1 MAGRK
6 RNSAEDIVRK
16 LRRADELAA
25 EGKTGEEIAAEL
37 EVSPATL
44 YNWRRSYGG
53 MDTDAAKE
61 LKELREQNARLK
73 RLLAEAELVKDALR
87 EVAKGKIL
95 SPAAK
100 RRAVDMLKE
109 TLGMSER
116 LACTAV
122 GLARSTC
129 RRLPQ
134 AQTPAD
140 PDAEMRAWLRS
151 YATKHPCHG
160 FRRAWAALRY
170 DERREVNKKK
180 IHRLWREEGLQ
191 VRVHSPRKRAGVSS
205 IPPINADAPNV
216 VWAIDFQFDSTIDGK
231 AIKIASMIDEHTR
244 VSLLHIVERSITTDR
259 LVEEL
264 KKVFAAAGGPPKV
277 LRMDNGPEFISQ
289 ALQQFC
295 EHRVGMSYIPPGT
308 PWNNG
313 HIESFNNRLRK
324 ECLNRNHWN
333 TLLEARVVIGDFKD
347 EHNHRHRHSALGY
360 RTPAEYAAACRCTH
374 TPMACTIN

>member
-25 EGKTGEEIAAEL
+25 EGKSGEEIAAEL
-37 EVSPATL
+37 QVSPATL
-44 YNWRRSYGG
+44 YNWRRAYGG

-73 RLLAEAELVKDALR
+73 RLLAEAELEKDALW
-87 EVAKGKIL
+87 EVATGKFL

-100 RRAVDMLKE
+100 RRAVDMLKD
-109 TLGMSER
+109 TLSMSER
-116 LACTAV
+116 LACKAV
-122 GLARSTC
+122 GLARSTY
-129 RRLPQ
+129 RRLPL
-134 AQTPAD
+134 AQTPTD
-140 PDAEMRAWLRS
+140 PNAELRAWLRA
-151 YATKHPCHG
+151 YATKYPCHG

-191 VRVHSPRKRAGVSS
+191 VRVHSPRKRVGVSS
-205 IPPINADAPNV
+205 VPPVIADAPKV

-231 AIKIASMIDEHTR
+231 AIKIASIIDEHTR
-244 VSLLHIVERSITTDR
+244 ESLLNLVERSITGER

-264 KKVFAAAGGPPKV
+264 KKVFDAAGGPPKV
-277 LRMDNGPEFISQ
+277 LRLDNGPEMVSQ
-289 ALQQFC
+289 ALQRFC
-295 EHRVGMSYIPPGT
+295 ENKTGMVYIPPGC
-308 PWNNG
+308 PWDNG
-313 HIESFNNRLRK
+313 YIESFNNRLRK
-324 ECLNRNHWN
+324 ECLNRNYWN
-333 TLLEARVVIGDFKD
+333 TLFEARVVIGDFKHG
-347 EHNHRHRHSALGY
+347 HNRRHRHSALGY

-374 TPMACTIN
+374 TPVACSIN

>member
-1 MAGRK
+1 
-6 RNSAEDIVRK
+6 
-16 LRRADELAA
+16 
-25 EGKTGEEIAAEL
+25 
-37 EVSPATL
+37 
-44 YNWRRSYGG
+44 
-53 MDTDAAKE
+53 
-61 LKELREQNARLK
+61 
-73 RLLAEAELVKDALR
+73 
-87 EVAKGKIL
+87 
-95 SPAAK
+95 
-100 RRAVDMLKE
+100 ML
-109 TLGMSER
+109 TTTMGMSQR
-116 LACTAV
+116 LACKAV

-129 RRLPQ
+129 RRLPL

-140 PDAEMRAWLRS
+140 PDAELRAWLRS

-170 DERREVNKKK
+170 DEVREVNKKK
-180 IHRLWREEGLQ
+180 VHRLWREEGLQ
-191 VRVHSPRKRAGVSS
+191 VRVRSPRKRAGISS
-205 IPPINADAPNV
+205 IPAIVADAPNV

-244 VSLLHIVERSITTDR
+244 VSLLNIVERSITAER
-259 LVEEL
+259 LVDEL
-264 KKVFAAAGGPPKV
+264 KKVFAEAGGPPKV

-295 EHRVGMSYIPPGT
+295 DDRFGMSYIPPGT

-347 EHNHRHRHSALGY
+347 DHNHRHRHSALGY
-360 RTPAEYAAACRCTH
+360 RTPAEYAAVCRCSH
-374 TPMACTIN
+374 TPTACSIN